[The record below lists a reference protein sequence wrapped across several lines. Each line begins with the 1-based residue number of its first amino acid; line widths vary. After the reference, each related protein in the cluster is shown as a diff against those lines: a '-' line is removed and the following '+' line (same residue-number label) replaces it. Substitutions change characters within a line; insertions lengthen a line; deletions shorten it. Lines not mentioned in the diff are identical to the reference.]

1 MNTADGRTHTA
12 DDRAPCMCGHV
23 AATHDMGHGL
33 ATCIVEDCD
42 CEWYV
47 ADEREESAE
56 QYP

>member
-1 MNTADGRTHTA
+1 MPSHPTSEQRS
-12 DDRAPCMCGHV
+12 PCMCGHV
-23 AATHDMGHGL
+23 AQEHYDGHGL
-33 ATCIVEDCD
+33 ATCRIEDCD